1 MKKIGLICVSVVAC
15 LSLAACGN
23 KNTSSS
29 SSSSSAI
36 SKAESRRQ
44 ENDRLKSFAQSFG
57 TKPVAEI
64 QRMPSVYTSDQVE
77 DNMVYT
83 WHPQNMPLL
92 VRVDAPGNFTT
103 VYKYDKNGEHNAL
116 GEKLYTGR
124 TIYQRQPKYVPQY

>member
-1 MKKIGLICVSVVAC
+1 MKKIGLISLTAIAC

-23 KNTSSS
+23 DNNSKNSSS
-29 SSSSSAI
+29 SNAM

-83 WHPQNMPLL
+83 WHPQDMPLL

-124 TIYQRQPKYVPQY
+124 TIYQRQPKYVLQY

>member
-1 MKKIGLICVSVVAC
+1 MVAC